1 MTQFNS
7 GIAPL
12 ETRYAGYRFRSR
24 IEARWAVFF
33 TRLNLDWQYEPQGF
47 KVGPAQLPYLPDFY
61 LTTQAL
67 YVEVKPAYADLVDPE
82 GVARWE
88 AFAGEVVTSW
98 PADRAAMFCGRI
110 PDPEKVAAAGPE
122 WSGRWYDDGI
132 YITGDCNYAWCVCPS
147 GKHFDIQFEARG
159 GRILCGC
166 PRALDDRYRTGDD
179 PRILNAYAAARS
191 ARFEHGESGR

>member
-1 MTQFNS
+1 MKQLNS

-33 TRLNLDWQYEPQGF
+33 TRLGLDWVYEPQGF
-47 KVGPAQLPYLPDFY
+47 HVGRRQLVYLPDFY
-61 LTTQAL
+61 LPSQGL
-67 YVEVKPAYADLVDPE
+67 YVEVKPAFADKVDPE
-82 GVARWE
+82 GVQRWE

-98 PADRAAMFCGRI
+98 DRDRTAMFCGQI
-110 PDPEKVAAAGPE
+110 PDADKVVPSGPP

-132 YITGDCNYAWCVCPS
+132 YIVGDCNYSWCACPS

-166 PRALDDRYRTGDD
+166 ERVMDDRYHTGDD
-179 PRILNAYAAARS
+179 RRILNAYAAARG
-191 ARFEHGESGR
+191 ARFEHGEAGA